1 MSDWIFY
8 ILSNYGEKLKPGFMG
23 FIRTRLSDFIIALS
37 GSKGTNTIPK
47 PAYSSR
53 QLNMS

>member
-8 ILSNYGEKLKPGFMG
+8 ILTNYGEKLKPGFMG

-37 GSKGTNTIPK
+37 GSKGTNTIVK
-47 PAYSSR
+47 PAS
-53 QLNMS
+53 

>member
-8 ILSNYGEKLKPGFMG
+8 ILTNYGEKLKPGFMG

-37 GSKGTNTIPK
+37 GSKGTNTIVK
-47 PAYSSR
+47 PASSSK
-53 QLNMS
+53 QLNIS

>member
-37 GSKGTNTIPK
+37 GSKGTNTISK

-53 QLNMS
+53 QLSMS